1 VIAIEPNHPE
11 TLRQEAER
19 DEVVRCV
26 DVCKDF
32 GDTHAVRDASLSLGR
47 GETLAILGQSG
58 CGKTTL
64 LRMIAGLERAASG
77 RIEIERT
84 PVDAPGAFVAPDKRG
99 VGVVFQ
105 DYALF
110 PHLTVEQNVAYGL
123 SRRQRRSKVIEEML
137 DMTGMLRLRDRRP
150 HELSGGER
158 QRTAI
163 ARALAPR
170 PAVVLLDEPFSS
182 LDTSLRD
189 AVRNDVLRLLHE
201 VGASAILV
209 THDQEEALS
218 VADRVAVMMRGGVV
232 QTGSPAEIY
241 LRPASREIAELVGDG
256 NLLPGSMM
264 GDCVSCELGA
274 LPCSHAEGCVRED
287 GSCEVFVRSEAIRLC
302 GIDEGAR
309 GVVERTIFYGHDRA
323 ALVRMESG
331 TLLRVRLG
339 AGEELVPGRR
349 VGLRVDGD
357 VVAF

>member
-1 VIAIEPNHPE
+1 MISSEPLTSE
-11 TLRQEAER
+11 T
-19 DEVVRCV
+19 VVRCEGV
-26 DVCKDF
+26 SKSF
-32 GDTHAVRDASLSLGR
+32 GNSPAVREASLTLHQ
-47 GETLAILGQSG
+47 GELLAILGQSG

-64 LRMIAGLERAASG
+64 LRIIAGLERADAG
-77 RIEIERT
+77 RVEIGGT
-84 PVDAPGAFVAPDKRG
+84 LVDGPGVFVSPEKRG

-123 SRRQRRSKVIEEML
+123 TRRARRSRVIEDML
-137 DMTGMLRLRDRRP
+137 EMTGLLPLRDRRP

-163 ARALAPR
+163 ARALAPK

-189 AVRNDVLRLLHE
+189 AVRHDVLELLRQA
-201 VGASAILV
+201 GASAVLV

-218 VADRVAVMMRGGVV
+218 VADRVAVMMGGGVV
-232 QTGSPAEIY
+232 QTGAPAEIY
-241 LRPASREIAELVGDG
+241 LRPANRDIAGLLGDG
-256 NLLPGSMM
+256 NLLPGSMV
-264 GDCVSCELGA
+264 GDCVRCELGA
-274 LPCSHAEGCVRED
+274 LPCSRAGGCVRESGD
-287 GSCEVFVRSEAIRLC
+287 CEVFVRSEAIRLC

-309 GVVERTIFYGHDRA
+309 GVVERTLFYGHDRA

-331 TLLRVRLG
+331 AVLRVRLG
-339 AGEELVPGRR
+339 AGEVLVPGRR